1 VNTISSQRFRRIA
14 VTVCTIFLTLLVF
27 SLPSPADHFKDH
39 IKSIERITIHK
50 WDDGKVTWFLPRT
63 TVVPSSKGVG
73 KGAKILM
80 TLQEIGGS
88 DYYGPVKWRESS
100 DLGKSWSEIRDVP
113 GWGRLKLDDGVEQAV
128 SDVVPEYHPKTKTVL
143 AIGQTL
149 FYKDGRFFT
158 DQPPRHVVYLVRD
171 AAGDWSTPKKLIW
184 DDPRGSRIYVAGCA
198 ERVTLPNGDILL
210 PLSFAPLGRLDNSV
224 AVALCSFD
232 GRELKIKRLG
242 NELRNTVKRG
252 LLEPSIVQFGGKF
265 YLTIRAEDNRGY
277 VAVSSDGLNWEKPN
291 AWSWD
296 NGEALEMST
305 TQQHWLK
312 HSDGLYLVYMR
323 KAEENANVMR
333 WRAPLFM
340 ALIDQ
345 KTMRLIRSTER
356 VVLPLLGDGI
366 NNPTM
371 VPHYGNFHT
380 MMLNRE
386 QSLILAGEVI
396 PANFHGDMLMARIWW
411 NLPNRFAGNVP
422 GN

>member
-1 VNTISSQRFRRIA
+1 MLKKF
-14 VTVCTIFLTLLVF
+14 TLILVF
-27 SLPSPADHFKDH
+27 FFVACCVSSWAQQQDI
-39 IKSIERITIHK
+39 IKSIERVTLRK
-50 WDDGKVTWFLPRT
+50 WSDDQITWFLPRT
-63 TVVPSSKGVG
+63 TVVSSA
-73 KGAKILM
+73 KGAKLLM
-80 TLQEIGGS
+80 TLQEISGS
-88 DYYGPVKWRESS
+88 DYYGPVKWRESA
-100 DLGKSWSEIRDVP
+100 DLGKTWSPMLDVP
-113 GWGRLKLDDGVEQAV
+113 GWGRRKLDDGVEEAI
-128 SDVVPEYHPKTKTVL
+128 SDVVPEYHAKSNTVL

-149 FYKDGRFFT
+149 FYKGGKFFA
-158 DQPPRHVVYLVRD
+158 DQPPRHVVYSVRD
-171 AAGDWSTPKKLIW
+171 AAGNWSTPKKLVW
-184 DDPRGSRIYVAGCA
+184 DDPRNSRIYVAGCA

-210 PLSFAPLGRLDNSV
+210 PLSFAPLGRVDNSV
-224 AVALCSFD
+224 AVALCGFD

-242 NELRNTVKRG
+242 NELRNTAKRG
-252 LLEPSIVQFGGKF
+252 LLEPSIVQVSNGQFGDKF

-277 VAVSSDGLNWEKPN
+277 VAVSSDGLIWEEPK

-296 NGEALEMST
+296 NGEPLEMST

-323 KAEENANVMR
+323 KAAENANVMR
-333 WRAPLFM
+333 WRAPLLM

-356 VVLPLLGDGI
+356 VVFPLLGDGI

-396 PANFHGDMLMARIWW
+396 PANFHGDLLMARIWW
-411 NLPNRFAGNVP
+411 AKPNRFAAGTA
-422 GN
+422 GQ

>member
-1 VNTISSQRFRRIA
+1 MTTGKQR
-14 VTVCTIFLTLLVF
+14 LLVSTVALLAF
-27 SLPSPADHFKDH
+27 VAYHDSLQAASKDVV
-39 IKSIERITIHK
+39 KSIERVMLHK
-50 WDDGKVTWFLPRT
+50 WSDSQITWFLPRT
-63 TVVPSSKGVG
+63 TVVPSA

-88 DYYGPVKWRESS
+88 DYYGPVKWRESA
-100 DLGKSWSEIRDVP
+100 DLGKTWSEIRDVP
-113 GWGRLKLDDGVEQAV
+113 GFGRRQIEGGVEQAI
-128 SDVVPEYHPKTKTVL
+128 SDVVPEYHAKSKTVL
-143 AIGQTL
+143 AVGQTL
-149 FYKDGRFFT
+149 FYKGGRFFT
-158 DQPPRHVVYLVRD
+158 DQPPRHVVYTVQD
-171 AAGDWSTPKKLIW
+171 SAGNWAEPKKLEW

-210 PLSFAPLGRLDNSV
+210 PLSFAPKDRIDNSV

-232 GRELKIKRLG
+232 GRSLKIKRLG
-242 NELRNTVKRG
+242 NELRNTTKRG
-252 LLEPSIVQFGGKF
+252 LLEPSVIQFGDKF

-277 VAVSSDGLNWEKPN
+277 VAVSSDGLNWAEPQ

-296 NGEALEMST
+296 NGEPLEMST

-323 KAEENANVMR
+323 KATENANVMR
-333 WRAPLFM
+333 WRAPLYM
-340 ALIDQ
+340 ALVDQ

-356 VVLPLLGDGI
+356 VVFPLIGDGL

-380 MMLNRE
+380 MALNRD

-396 PANFHGDMLMARIWW
+396 PANFHGDLWMARIWW
-411 NLPNRFAGNVP
+411 AKPNRFAAGTA
-422 GN
+422 GQ

>member
-1 VNTISSQRFRRIA
+1 MIVNTLTSQRFRRIA

-27 SLPSPADHFKDH
+27 SLPSPADQFKDH

-50 WDDGKVTWFLPRT
+50 WDDSKITWFLPRT
-63 TVVPSSKGVG
+63 TVVPSA

-149 FYKDGRFFT
+149 FYKGGRFFT
-158 DQPPRHVVYLVRD
+158 DQPPRHVVYSVRD
-171 AAGDWSTPKKLIW
+171 DKGNWSEPQKLEW

-198 ERVTLPNGDILL
+198 ERVNLPNGDILL
-210 PLSFAPLGRLDNSV
+210 PLSFAPKGRVDNSV

-232 GRELKIKRLG
+232 GRRLKIKRLG

-265 YLTIRAEDNRGY
+265 YLTIRAEDGHGY
-277 VAVSSDGLNWEKPN
+277 VAVSSDGLNWAEPQ

-296 NGEALEMST
+296 DGEALEMST

-312 HSDGLYLVYMR
+312 HSGGLYLVYMR

-340 ALIDQ
+340 ALVDQ
-345 KTMRLIRSTER
+345 KTMRLVRPTER
-356 VVLPLLGDGI
+356 IVFPLIGDGI
-366 NNPTM
+366 KAPAL

-380 MMLNRE
+380 MMLNRD

-396 PANFHGDMLMARIWW
+396 PENFHGDLLMARIWW
-411 NLPNRFAGNVP
+411 NSPNRFASEAAGN
-422 GN
+422 